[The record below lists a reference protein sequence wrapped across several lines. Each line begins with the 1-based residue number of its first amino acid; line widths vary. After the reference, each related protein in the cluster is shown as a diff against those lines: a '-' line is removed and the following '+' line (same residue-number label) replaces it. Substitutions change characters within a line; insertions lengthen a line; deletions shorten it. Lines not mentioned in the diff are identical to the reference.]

1 MNISNDISSGPTQG
15 LYVVY
20 PHKTGNTKLQPEE
33 IQVSPENKQH
43 ESSLVNFEGSSQ
55 GSDYQNTP
63 FSVIRDIKQ
72 EPILMAKPQKP
83 LHQKSHEEF
92 PYRLEKPSIQE
103 LGQIHEIDSNDNFG
117 AFAEKVAIADTPIAI
132 AYSPTES
139 NPYRSLGHKKNF
151 NGPNQALFSNPNS
164 ASQVIPKIRDEN
176 EYETDSRGQNY
187 EKDFQAP
194 FYPSMSLNSAT
205 PNGWSYEVTG
215 ALTDPQLDDVYN
227 KNNIN
232 RSDKEIVLNEKGT
245 ITTTEKMKIADE
257 NDTFSPQLQGGFK
270 PIYPPGY
277 KEEDEDK
284 ASVARVEIT
293 PIPETTSFTDEHNV
307 STTGPSLS
315 TTTSEKPKIEKKKK
329 EPSLAEILFGTV
341 DEDEELGEIES

>member
-1 MNISNDISSGPTQG
+1 M
-15 LYVVY
+15 
-20 PHKTGNTKLQPEE
+20 QPEE
-33 IQVSPENKQH
+33 IQVQTENKPH
-43 ESSLVNFEGSSQ
+43 LPSVVNFEGSSQ

-63 FSVIRDIKQ
+63 FSVVRDIKQ

-103 LGQIHEIDSNDNFG
+103 LGKVHEIDRNDNVG

-139 NPYRSLGHKKNF
+139 NPYRSLGQKKFF
-151 NGPNQALFSNPNS
+151 NGQQQSQFSNPNS
-164 ASQVIPKIRDEN
+164 ASQVIPEIRDEN

-215 ALTDPQLDDVYN
+215 APSGPQLDDLFE

-232 RSDKEIVLNEKGT
+232 RADKELVVNEKGT
-245 ITTTEKMKIADE
+245 MSTTEKSKLSEE
-257 NDTFSPQLQGGFK
+257 NDDTFSPQLQGGFK

-277 KEEDEDK
+277 KEEDQDNV
-284 ASVARVEIT
+284 SIARVEIT
-293 PIPETTSFTDEHNV
+293 PSSKATPTTDEV
-307 STTGPSLS
+307 KASTTTTPLLS
-315 TTTSEKPKIEKKKK
+315 TTTSEKPKNDKKK
-329 EPSLAEILFGTV
+329 EPSLADILFGTV
-341 DEDEELGEIES
+341 DEDDELGEIES